1 MKKYVIT
8 LAALSGIICLCLFA
22 GSGFSK
28 RTDVVLFGYTVSA
41 DGSAMMLETSV
52 AGSMGHIR
60 DIVTKQQDHAVYC
73 SFYTAFGG
81 CNSRIGARNRFEIE
95 LEDSCTE
102 IYFDRGS
109 EEAALVLQKDETT
122 GRWVQR

>member
-52 AGSMGHIR
+52 AGSMGYIR

-73 SFYTAFGG
+73 SFYT
-81 CNSRIGARNRFEIE
+81 
-95 LEDSCTE
+95 
-102 IYFDRGS
+102 DRKS
-109 EEAALVLQKDETT
+109 V
-122 GRWVQR
+122 V